1 MKILVIED
9 QPAELKLAQDVLQA
23 AGHDVS
29 GASTADEAYELIA
42 SDRPEVILLDLYMPG
57 TDGLTLV
64 RQLKRAPETAD
75 IHIVTMTSYTETF
88 SRTATLAAGSSA
100 YLLKPLNTRTLSD
113 DIQAAVNGKPAAPLA

>member
-23 AGHDVS
+23 AGHAVN
-29 GASTADEAYELIA
+29 GASTAQEAYDLIA

-64 RQLKRAPETAD
+64 RQLKAAPETAD

-88 SRTATLAAGSSA
+88 SRAETLSAGCAA
-100 YLLKPLNTRTLSD
+100 YLMKPLNTRTLSD
-113 DIQAAVNGKPAAPLA
+113 EIQAAVNGKPAVPLP